1 MSDSEQQTG
10 GPGHAWARGW
20 MSDSSQL
27 LVSQDLTVIAPSFAA
42 IMIARTLDP
51 DDWGVF
57 SAFLGLSMALTL
69 VADFGIGTWLLR
81 ELSRLH
87 ADAEG
92 PRSAPEIGRL
102 ASSGVVVNV
111 AIALPLIVAGVVWT
125 TVARPGVAVSFA
137 LIALLG
143 YGMLTAGANALEAC
157 LRARRWG
164 RLPAPPPV
172 GRKRVLILAP

>member
-1 MSDSEQQTG
+1 MSHSEQQTG

-27 LVSQDLTVIAPSFAA
+27 LASQVLTVIATSFAA

-57 SAFLGLSMALTL
+57 SAFLGLSIALTL

-87 ADAEG
+87 ARGDGEQHAHE
-92 PRSAPEIGRL
+92 
-102 ASSGVVVNV
+102 V
-111 AIALPLIVAGVVWT
+111 
-125 TVARPGVAVSFA
+125 
-137 LIALLG
+137 
-143 YGMLTAGANALEAC
+143 
-157 LRARRWG
+157 
-164 RLPAPPPV
+164 
-172 GRKRVLILAP
+172 